1 MSDNDLMT
9 TTEAMAMLKTS
20 RQTLDRFR
28 RECGLPFVKL
38 GALVRYRRADLE
50 AFVQARTSAGTP
62 PQP

>member
-1 MSDNDLMT
+1 MNDGLMT
-9 TTEAMAMLKTS
+9 VKEAMAMLKVS
-20 RQTLDRFR
+20 RTTLDKFS

-50 AFVQARTSAGTP
+50 AFVKARTSAGTP